1 MRLDGAEEA
10 VRVLLIDACPVLNA
24 DGTPVLR
31 GDGSPLYQLRNLHLS
46 AALIARL
53 KGEGYACV
61 LFRLGD
67 AVLLIR
73 LDELEDADHIFTLE
87 PHPAGRGDG
96 GGGRSL
102 CEPSCRSQTCT
113 ASGRASTARSWS
125 CPKSVFLL
133 GATIRES
140 PAAIPEDTAL
150 YIYDE
155 QTGLMAMES
164 GQTLCLAETPE
175 APAPLWTLRLAP
187 ALETETKRLT
197 FALGSPA
204 DAADKTA

>member
-1 MRLDGAEEA
+1 MRTDGAEEA

-31 GDGSPLYQLRNLHLS
+31 EDGSPLYQLRNLHLS

-67 AVLLIR
+67 AALLIW
-73 LDELEDADHIFTLE
+73 LDELDDDDHIFTLGPILPGE
-87 PHPAGRGDG
+87 ATAGEEEAFGALAPLTDLHRVWARIDG
-96 GGGRSL
+96 AVVELSEVG
-102 CEPSCRSQTCT
+102 
-113 ASGRASTARSWS
+113 
-125 CPKSVFLL
+125 FLL
-133 GATIRES
+133 GAICES

-150 YIYDE
+150 YVYDE

-164 GQTLCLAETPE
+164 GQTLCLTETPE

-204 DAADKTA
+204 DGEDVGK

>member
-31 GDGSPLYQLRNLHLS
+31 EDGSPLYQLRNLHLS

-73 LDELEDADHIFTLE
+73 LDELKDADYIFTLE
-87 PHPAGRGDG
+87 PILPGEATAAEEEAFLGFAPFSDPHRLCVRIGGEIVELADAGLR
-96 GGGRSL
+96 
-102 CEPSCRSQTCT
+102 
-113 ASGRASTARSWS
+113 
-125 CPKSVFLL
+125 F
-133 GATIRES
+133 GAVWKQDQA
-140 PAAIPEDTAL
+140 PPEDVTL
-150 YIYDE
+150 RFFCE
-155 QTGLMAMES
+155 ENGLMALED
-164 GQTLCLAETPE
+164 GQMALLGEET
-175 APAPLWTLRLAP
+175 AFDAPLWSLLVTP
-187 ALETETKRLT
+187 SPQTEARSLT
-197 FALGSPA
+197 FASVRTDPA
-204 DAADKTA
+204 GD

>member
-1 MRLDGAEEA
+1 MRMDGAEEA

-73 LDELEDADHIFTLE
+73 LDELEDADYIFTLE
-87 PHPAGRGDG
+87 PILPGEATAAEEEAFRGFMPLSDPHRLCVRIG
-96 GGGRSL
+96 GEIVKLTGTVLR
-102 CEPSCRSQTCT
+102 
-113 ASGRASTARSWS
+113 
-125 CPKSVFLL
+125 F
-133 GATIRES
+133 GAIWEQNQV
-140 PAAIPEDTAL
+140 PPEDMAL
-150 YIYDE
+150 RVFCEEGELAALED
-155 QTGLMAMES
+155 
-164 GQTLCLAETPE
+164 GQTAFLAEE
-175 APAPLWTLRLAP
+175 ADDQSEPLWTLLLSSTP
-187 ALETETKRLT
+187 QTEARRLT
-197 FALGSPA
+197 FAPVSSVSDGE
-204 DAADKTA
+204 